1 MEQRADMPLTYEIH
15 RPVLR
20 FVIEGEVEYNDGL
33 TQLKR
38 GLQEAR
44 SRGPGTLLWDLIFD
58 VRASKQSP
66 STDVRRGVAMAMA
79 QHTDMLTGR
88 MAVVVADDRYVDV
101 LRDYSLY
108 TEQLGNEPRLF
119 DKLEDAEAWLKAA
132 RATS

>member
-1 MEQRADMPLTYEIH
+1 MPLTYEIR
-15 RPVLR
+15 RPVLC

-44 SRGPGTLLWDLIFD
+44 SRRPGTLLWDLIFD
-58 VRASKQSP
+58 VRMSKQTP

-101 LRDYSLY
+101 LRDFGPY
-108 TEQLGNEPRLF
+108 TEQLGNEPRIF
-119 DKLEDAEAWLKAA
+119 DKLEDAEAWLKAE
-132 RATS
+132 RAKP